1 MTEHAVMVKQ
11 TDLSYVYDSDDDKIR
26 QRRIRNRKEKQK
38 KERRVVRKRKRC
50 DSCGMVITG
59 SSYITFDVTTD
70 DTSDDIIYV
79 CLPCVV
85 DGESDGDSV

>member
-70 DTSDDIIYV
+70 DTSDDNI
-79 CLPCVV
+79 CLFTLCS
-85 DGESDGDSV
+85 GR

>member
-70 DTSDDIIYV
+70 DSPEDVIYV

-85 DGESDGDSV
+85 DGESECDSD